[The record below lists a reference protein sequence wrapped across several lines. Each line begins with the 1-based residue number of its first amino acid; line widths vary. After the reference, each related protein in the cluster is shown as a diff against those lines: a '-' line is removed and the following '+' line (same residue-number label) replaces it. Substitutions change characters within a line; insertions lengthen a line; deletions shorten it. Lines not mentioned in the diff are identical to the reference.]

1 MSAGRTARLISLLLA
16 GFLLSPSQPWAQSA
30 ARKAPPAKAGAG
42 SQPAGGQ
49 GLVPSGLGRTGPN
62 DRRPLDIQADDGI
75 EWQQNNFVYI
85 AHGNARATRGNA
97 TVYGDTLIAHYRP
110 APSDPSQKSQKD
122 ANPDAGTGSSDIY
135 RVEADG
141 HVRLETETQT
151 VYGEHA
157 VYDLDRSTGVVT
169 GKNLRLVTPRDT
181 VTARDSLEW
190 YDNTQIAVARG
201 DAVAIQEPKRLAG
214 DVLVAQV
221 VKPPDG
227 PSRISRIDAQGHV
240 VVSTINEIARG
251 SSGVYNVDDGIATLA
266 GNVTI
271 TREDNELRGEYGV
284 VDLNRN
290 VSRLLSA
297 PPGAAESGPV
307 KGLIVPKP
315 SSKSG
320 GSDDAA
326 GGKNRRGAPTGA
338 SSAAPGAAQ

>member
-1 MSAGRTARLISLLLA
+1 MSAGRGASLILLPLIAGLLLP
-16 GFLLSPSQPWAQSA
+16 LDVPAQIAS
-30 ARKAPPAKAGAG
+30 RQAPAPGGGQQPAK
-42 SQPAGGQ
+42 GQ
-49 GLVPSGLGRTGPN
+49 GAISPGLGRAGPD
-62 DRRPLDIQADDGI
+62 DRRPLDIQADQGI

-97 TVYGDTLIAHYRP
+97 TVYADTLIAHYRP
-110 APSDPSQKSQKD
+110 AAERPQGQD
-122 ANPDAGTGSSDIY
+122 ANASTGSTDIY

-141 HVRLETETQT
+141 HVRLETETEV
-151 VYGEHA
+151 VYGDHA
-157 VYDLDRSTGVVT
+157 VYDLDRATAVVT

-190 YDNTQIAVARG
+190 YDNTQVAVARG

-240 VVSTINEIARG
+240 LVSTTNEIARG
-251 SSGVYNVDDGIATLA
+251 ASGVYNVDTGIATLT

-271 TREDNELRGEYGV
+271 TREGNELRGQYGV

-297 PPGAAESGPV
+297 PAGAAEAGPV
-307 KGLIVPKP
+307 TGLFVPKANDKP
-315 SSKSG
+315 AG
-320 GSDDAA
+320 DA
-326 GGKNRRGAPTGA
+326 GGKPRRGVSGSKPPG
-338 SSAAPGAAQ
+338 SSGQDSAQ